1 MTIPNLTAN
10 WKSTM
15 QSILTTTFA
24 VTGALMVSQVISP
37 KVAAICATVNG
48 ILKIVLGVFETDG
61 VQVPVGTTITQ
72 TTKTST

>member
-1 MTIPNLTAN
+1 
-10 WKSTM
+10 M

-61 VQVPVGTTITQ
+61 V
-72 TTKTST
+72 